1 MKRNLLLFL
10 LLVPTIYIG
19 ILVFGEKIDTRE
31 VKIGNNRLFVE
42 HASNEE
48 ERRKGLSGR
57 TSLRED
63 GGMLFSFG
71 QENVL
76 PSFWMKGM
84 LIPIDIIWIDEWEVV
99 KIHKNVQ
106 PEPEKSDSELTKY
119 YSDGP
124 IDNVIEVNAGFSNK
138 NNIKVGD
145 NVTIYR

>member
-1 MKRNLLLFL
+1 MKKNLLLFI
-10 LLVPTIYIG
+10 LLVSTIYIG
-19 ILVFGEKIDTRE
+19 ILVFGEKIDTQE
-31 VKIGNNRLFVE
+31 VKIGDSRLFAEV
-42 HASNEE
+42 ASNEE

-57 TSLRED
+57 TSLSKD

-76 PSFWMKGM
+76 PSFWMKDM
-84 LIPIDIIWIDEWEVV
+84 LIPIDIIWVNDFRVV
-99 KIHKNVQ
+99 KIHENVQ
-106 PEPEKSDSELTKY
+106 LEPEKSDSELTKY

-145 NVTIYR
+145 YVIIYR